1 MKLPWFLLISYYGL
15 ASAFQIQTT
24 PTSTIR
30 PQRLHRVGAPL
41 SAVVDTN
48 EGTPRDVGTMEEW
61 ATACGVQRSEG
72 FQLTSDDG
80 GIDIY
85 AMTSEDLSE
94 ESPVLFVPNQL
105 IFSSNMAR
113 QELGG
118 YIDDAEDLVKRLD
131 LEECIP
137 EFYLMVKILMEYQ
150 QGDQSLWFPWLNAM
164 PRTYYNGA
172 SMTRT

>member
-1 MKLPWFLLISYYGL
+1 MKILWLWPIFHYGRSL
-15 ASAFQIQTT
+15 AFHLQTTTTT
-24 PTSTIR
+24 PTF
-30 PQRLHRVGAPL
+30 QRCGVLTPL
-41 SAVVDTN
+41 SAVVDIS
-48 EGTPRDVGTMEEW
+48 ESVPRDVGTMEEW

-80 GIDIY
+80 GNDIY
-85 AMTSEDLSE
+85 AVTTEDLAA
-94 ESPVLFVPNQL
+94 ESPVLFIPNEL

-118 YIDDAEDLVKRLD
+118 YLVEAEELVKRLD

-150 QGDQSLWFPWLNAM
+150 QGDQSQWFPWLNAM

-172 SMTRT
+172 SMTRM